1 MKRFFRVLAAALTLC
16 MLAAILCGCGK
27 AADGNTAR
35 FINDS
40 DGYAEA
46 VIQALPGYEN
56 AGTIRAVTRIGPGE
70 IVDSMDNAAEEL
82 IGIGAA
88 EHWLPLVKLTAVI
101 AVDRD
106 MTGER
111 IESWSDLAELGS
123 RVYFGNNWGQA
134 LLLAAVSYGLEGERF
149 TFDSAIELLC
159 ELRGEG
165 RLERADTDVPVMI
178 CFDHQAAQMKLAG
191 RNIEIILPREGT
203 LTFERGLLSSEE
215 PAVGEELFGRLKA
228 AGFRTVSG
236 ECDARLY
243 PPEEEYEKAKEL
255 ESYEH
260 LNTVCQDSSKLLR
273 RRVEHTRLYSSADQ
287 REHILV
293 AAFFM
298 MAVAVWSYSV
308 IRRTQRWETRCIATV
323 MGIMLSGWV
332 LLRCVKYQLSGSDI
346 FSRLCW
352 YGYYISMIGLPLCM
366 LALALVVD
374 SDAPGRRTVVVLSAA
389 SAVYLTLLLLI
400 LTNDLHMLVFRFDP
414 NGDWS
419 EEYSYG
425 PVYYAAIAFT
435 VAMFAAAVVLLLWRT
450 RHSPRR
456 YGILF
461 PIMFAALL
469 LGYGVGYISGLS
481 VFRNGDFT
489 ITVCAFAMLFFES
502 AMRSGMVPNNTGY
515 ASLFVLSPLNMQ
527 LIDGG
532 GEVVLAAAGSD
543 VLPEEVRRRLAESP
557 EQPAV
562 LDEDTVVYA
571 NRINGGTVMWQ
582 EDRSSINRLYAE
594 LRSTRAQLVRT
605 NEILALEERNRRKIF
620 AAEERS
626 RLFEQM
632 EREISDSLA
641 ELSEMIRPLGK
652 NGENR
657 RETARIML
665 LLCYIKRRCNMYFIG
680 SGEDESQNMPCNDI
694 GVYLD
699 ELAELTSFS
708 GVRCVVN
715 FLLRG
720 ELPLTY
726 AVLIYDFVH
735 DSLRCCAENGV
746 TALLVTVGETEDMLC
761 LGMTASDRLG
771 ADFISDASWGLI
783 ERLGASVELIDP
795 EDCAGLRLI
804 IPKGGE
810 ADG

>member
-1 MKRFFRVLAAALTLC
+1 MKGSIRVLAAVLTLC
-16 MLAAILCGCGK
+16 MLAALLCGC
-27 AADGNTAR
+27 AEENAGNAAR
-35 FINDS
+35 FINRD

-46 VIQALPGYEN
+46 VIQALPEYVN
-56 AGTIRAVTRIGPGE
+56 AGTTKAVTRVAPGE
-70 IVDSMDNAAEEL
+70 IVDMIDNAAEEM
-82 IGIGAA
+82 IAIGAA

-106 MTGER
+106 MTDER
-111 IESWSDLAELGS
+111 IEGWSDLAELGS
-123 RVYFGNNWGQA
+123 RVCFWSDWKRE
-134 LLLAAVSYGLEGERF
+134 LLIAAMSYGLEGEQF
-149 TFDSAIELLC
+149 TLVSAIELLQK
-159 ELRGEG
+159 LREEG
-165 RLERADTDVPVMI
+165 RLEKKDTAVPVMI
-178 CFDHQAAQMKLAG
+178 CFDHQAAQMKQAG

-215 PAVGEELFGRLKA
+215 PAVGEELFERLKA

-243 PPEEEYEKAKEL
+243 PPEEEYERAKEL

-260 LNTVCQDSSKLLR
+260 LNAVCQDCSKLFR
-273 RRVEHTRLYSSADQ
+273 RRVEHSRLYSSADQ
-287 REHILV
+287 RGHILV
-293 AAFFM
+293 AAVFM

-308 IRRTQRWETRCIATV
+308 IRRTQRREIRYIATA
-323 MGIMLSGWV
+323 MGIMLSVWV
-332 LLRCVKYQLSGSDI
+332 VLRCVKYQLSGSDI

-352 YGYYISMIGLPLCM
+352 YGYYISIIGLPLCM

-374 SDAPGRRTVVVLSAA
+374 ADAPGRRIVAVLSAA

-414 NGDWS
+414 EGDWGA
-419 EEYSYG
+419 EYSYG
-425 PVYYAAIAFT
+425 PGYYPAIAFA
-435 VAMFAAAVVLLLWRT
+435 VAMFIVAVVLLLWRT
-450 RHSPRR
+450 RYSPRR

-461 PIMFAALL
+461 PLIFAALL
-469 LGYGVGYISGLS
+469 LAYGVGYMAGIYAL
-481 VFRNGDFT
+481 RNGDFT
-489 ITVCAFAMLFFES
+489 ITMCAFAMLFFES

-515 ASLFVLSPLNMQ
+515 ANLFALSPLNMQ

-543 VLPEEVRRRLAESP
+543 VLPEEVRRRLAAAP

-582 EDRSSINRLYAE
+582 EDRSSLNRLYAE

-605 NEILALEERNRRKIF
+605 NELLALEERNRREIF

-632 EREISDSLA
+632 EREISDSVT
-641 ELSEMIRPLGK
+641 ELSEMIRSLGK
-652 NGENR
+652 NGENSG
-657 RETARIML
+657 ETARIML

-680 SGEDESQNMPCNDI
+680 SGEGESQNMPCNDL

-699 ELAELTSFS
+699 ELADFASFS

-720 ELPLTY
+720 ELSLTY

-746 TALLVTVGETEDMLC
+746 TALLVTVGGTEDMLC
-761 LGMTASDRLG
+761 IGMTASGRLG
-771 ADFISDASWGLI
+771 ADFISDASWELI

-810 ADG
+810 ADD